1 MAVVPDHE
9 LCGAPLGPNPVPV
22 VTRAAYSNALQHV
35 DSRNRRHR
43 SDPRR
48 SVDRDRLHQRRRSRS
63 RRMRVYD
70 RHLQQEGDP
79 SSGRASHA
87 PHRQAPVE
95 VVAHNMIRWTAIAGR
110 VRVENKLVVARTLRT
125 RMLAIPDRLVNR
137 SGRPTLGMPTN
148 WPWAATS
155 TTALD
160 ALRSLEPEPVERRP
174 ACPEIADR
182 LFIR

>member
-1 MAVVPDHE
+1 
-9 LCGAPLGPNPVPV
+9 
-22 VTRAAYSNALQHV
+22 
-35 DSRNRRHR
+35 
-43 SDPRR
+43 
-48 SVDRDRLHQRRRSRS
+48 
-63 RRMRVYD
+63 
-70 RHLQQEGDP
+70 
-79 SSGRASHA
+79 
-87 PHRQAPVE
+87 
-95 VVAHNMIRWTAIAGR
+95 MIRWTAIAGR

-160 ALRSLEPEPVERRP
+160 ALRSIEPEPVERRP
-174 ACPEIADR
+174 ACPEIANR